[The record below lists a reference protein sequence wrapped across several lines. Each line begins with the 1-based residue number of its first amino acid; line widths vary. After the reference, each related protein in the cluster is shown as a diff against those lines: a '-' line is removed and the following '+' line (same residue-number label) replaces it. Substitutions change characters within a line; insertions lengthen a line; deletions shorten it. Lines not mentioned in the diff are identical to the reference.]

1 MLKFGQIMKDSLHE
15 LKSVRAFTLISM
27 LTALNILLQF
37 ATVIVNDFIH
47 IAFGFLTTAAVGMLY
62 GPVAG
67 MMSGGLSDI
76 LKYLIKPVGAYFP
89 GYTLTA
95 VLVGMVFGLI
105 LYKQRPTL
113 PRLIVARLL
122 TVGLLTYP
130 LNSLWQTLTIGTP
143 LPVLLA
149 GRGIKA
155 LAVFPIDVFLLFTVL
170 NAVLAIYKASY
181 KRGAH

>member
-1 MLKFGQIMKDSLHE
+1 
-15 LKSVRAFTLISM
+15 
-27 LTALNILLQF
+27 
-37 ATVIVNDFIH
+37 
-47 IAFGFLTTAAVGMLY
+47 
-62 GPVAG
+62 
-67 MMSGGLSDI
+67 
-76 LKYLIKPVGAYFP
+76 
-89 GYTLTA
+89 
-95 VLVGMVFGLI
+95 MVFGLI

-181 KRGAH
+181 KRGSQ